1 MGQKQRIA
9 IARALLKNSPILIFD
24 EATSALDSVTEKY
37 IQKTTQDI
45 IKKSDKTMIII
56 AHRLSTLKN
65 LDRILVI
72 DGGKVIEEGTHE
84 ELITKDNGK
93 YNNLWKLQSDFFIF

>member
-1 MGQKQRIA
+1 VGQKQRIA